1 MTASPFELSSCR
13 ESESFGFQAI
23 NHGLVHGVLFAQ
35 GLSGRLIDGTVRLLS
50 NSLFVRNISM
60 TKLYVGNLP
69 WSATEDDIR
78 ELFTSV
84 GEVQSANLIL
94 DRETR
99 RSRGFA
105 FVEMSQ
111 ADAERAISQLNGKDF
126 QGRDL
131 RINEA
136 QEKPNRSGGGG
147 GGGRW

>member
-1 MTASPFELSSCR
+1 
-13 ESESFGFQAI
+13 
-23 NHGLVHGVLFAQ
+23 
-35 GLSGRLIDGTVRLLS
+35 
-50 NSLFVRNISM
+50 M

-69 WSATEDDIR
+69 WTATEEDIR
-78 ELFTSV
+78 ELFTDV
-84 GEVQSANLIL
+84 GEVHSANLIM
-94 DRETR
+94 DRETH

-136 QEKPNRSGGGG
+136 QDKPKRGGGGG

>member
-1 MTASPFELSSCR
+1 
-13 ESESFGFQAI
+13 
-23 NHGLVHGVLFAQ
+23 
-35 GLSGRLIDGTVRLLS
+35 
-50 NSLFVRNISM
+50 M

-78 ELFTSV
+78 ELFSGI

-111 ADAERAISQLNGKDF
+111 SDAEKAISQLNGKDF

-136 QEKPNRSGGGG
+136 MDKPKRSSG

>member
-1 MTASPFELSSCR
+1 
-13 ESESFGFQAI
+13 
-23 NHGLVHGVLFAQ
+23 
-35 GLSGRLIDGTVRLLS
+35 
-50 NSLFVRNISM
+50 M

-78 ELFTSV
+78 ELFATV

-94 DRETR
+94 DRETK

-111 ADAERAISQLNGKDF
+111 EDAERAISQLNGKDF

-136 QEKPNRSGGGG
+136 QEKPRRSGGGG
-147 GGGRW
+147 GGGGGRW

>member
-1 MTASPFELSSCR
+1 
-13 ESESFGFQAI
+13 
-23 NHGLVHGVLFAQ
+23 
-35 GLSGRLIDGTVRLLS
+35 
-50 NSLFVRNISM
+50 M

-78 ELFTSV
+78 DLFTDI
-84 GEVQSANLIL
+84 GEVHSANLIL

-105 FVEMSQ
+105 FVEMGQ
-111 ADAERAISQLNGKDF
+111 ADAERAISQLNGKEF
-126 QGRDL
+126 QGRSL

-136 QEKPNRSGGGG
+136 QEKPKRSSG

>member
-1 MTASPFELSSCR
+1 
-13 ESESFGFQAI
+13 
-23 NHGLVHGVLFAQ
+23 
-35 GLSGRLIDGTVRLLS
+35 
-50 NSLFVRNISM
+50 M

-69 WSATEDDIR
+69 WSATEDDLR
-78 ELFTSV
+78 ELFSSI
-84 GEVQSANLIL
+84 GEVHSANLIL

-136 QEKPNRSGGGG
+136 QDKPKRSSSG

>member
-1 MTASPFELSSCR
+1 
-13 ESESFGFQAI
+13 
-23 NHGLVHGVLFAQ
+23 
-35 GLSGRLIDGTVRLLS
+35 
-50 NSLFVRNISM
+50 M

-78 ELFTSV
+78 ELFSTI

-94 DRETR
+94 DRETK

-111 ADAERAISQLNGKDF
+111 EDAERAISQLNGKDF

-136 QEKPNRSGGGG
+136 QEKPRRSGGGG
-147 GGGRW
+147 GGRW

>member
-1 MTASPFELSSCR
+1 
-13 ESESFGFQAI
+13 
-23 NHGLVHGVLFAQ
+23 
-35 GLSGRLIDGTVRLLS
+35 
-50 NSLFVRNISM
+50 M

-69 WSATEDDIR
+69 WSATEDDVR
-78 ELFTSV
+78 ELFSGI

-111 ADAERAISQLNGKDF
+111 GDAEKAISQLNGKDF

-136 QEKPNRSGGGG
+136 MDKPKRSSGGGG

>member
-1 MTASPFELSSCR
+1 
-13 ESESFGFQAI
+13 
-23 NHGLVHGVLFAQ
+23 
-35 GLSGRLIDGTVRLLS
+35 
-50 NSLFVRNISM
+50 M

-69 WSATEDDIR
+69 WSATEEDIR
-78 ELFTSV
+78 TLFASV

-105 FVEMSQ
+105 FVEMGQ

-136 QEKPNRSGGGG
+136 QEKPRRSS

>member
-1 MTASPFELSSCR
+1 
-13 ESESFGFQAI
+13 
-23 NHGLVHGVLFAQ
+23 
-35 GLSGRLIDGTVRLLS
+35 
-50 NSLFVRNISM
+50 M

-69 WSATEDDIR
+69 WSATEEDVR
-78 ELFTSV
+78 ELFSGI

-111 ADAERAISQLNGKDF
+111 GDAEKAISQLNGKDF

-136 QEKPNRSGGGG
+136 MDKPKRSSG

>member
-1 MTASPFELSSCR
+1 
-13 ESESFGFQAI
+13 
-23 NHGLVHGVLFAQ
+23 
-35 GLSGRLIDGTVRLLS
+35 
-50 NSLFVRNISM
+50 M

-78 ELFTSV
+78 ELFATV

-94 DRETR
+94 DRETK

-111 ADAERAISQLNGKDF
+111 EDAERAISQLNGKDF

-136 QEKPNRSGGGG
+136 QEKPRRSGGGG
-147 GGGRW
+147 GGRW

>member
-1 MTASPFELSSCR
+1 
-13 ESESFGFQAI
+13 
-23 NHGLVHGVLFAQ
+23 
-35 GLSGRLIDGTVRLLS
+35 
-50 NSLFVRNISM
+50 M

-69 WSATEDDIR
+69 WSATEDDVR
-78 ELFTSV
+78 ELFSDI

-111 ADAERAISQLNGKDF
+111 GDAEKAISQLNGKDF

-136 QEKPNRSGGGG
+136 MDKPKRSSGGG

>member
-1 MTASPFELSSCR
+1 
-13 ESESFGFQAI
+13 
-23 NHGLVHGVLFAQ
+23 
-35 GLSGRLIDGTVRLLS
+35 
-50 NSLFVRNISM
+50 M

-69 WSATEDDIR
+69 WSATEEDVR
-78 ELFTSV
+78 ELFSGI

-105 FVEMSQ
+105 FVEMNQ
-111 ADAERAISQLNGKDF
+111 GDAEKAISQLNGKDF

-136 QEKPNRSGGGG
+136 MDKPKRSSGGGG
-147 GGGRW
+147 